1 MKPMNQGDYVS
12 HSARPDWGVGEVLT
26 RSGDRL
32 QVQFQHGLV
41 TLDNKIAGQF
51 LEKAPRPEG
60 AVSRAK
66 KPRAKKAAKTA
77 K

>member
-12 HSARPDWGVGEVLT
+12 HRARPDWGVGEVLT

-66 KPRAKKAAKTA
+66 KPRAKKTA
-77 K
+77 VK

>member
-1 MKPMNQGDYVS
+1 
-12 HSARPDWGVGEVLT
+12 VLT

-66 KPRAKKAAKTA
+66 KPRAKKTA